1 VATPKERDRW
11 KSQRVSKIL
20 ALGLIWAVGV
30 LALVVERW
38 PSKHRAPGARPGAV
52 VDRAAPRRPS

>member
-1 VATPKERDRW
+1 MATPKDEDRGNR
-11 KSQRVSKIL
+11 QRVSKIL

-38 PSKHRAPGARPGAV
+38 PSTHRAPGARPGAV